1 MPSRTDITL
10 YFEGSSGVPFVYVT
24 QGDINGDLVNG
35 NDPIYVPR
43 NATDPNEVRIGTG
56 VGSAFVQNVAAAQAF
71 ERFISSQPCLDRQRG
86 RIMARNSCRSPFQE
100 RMDLSVRQAIPSV
113 RGQQF
118 SVQLDVFNLLN
129 LINHDWGQ
137 IELPTLS
144 PVFNNQSA
152 LIQTGRNPGSLATSI
167 PTFTFDTRLYDAATG
182 APKAFAG
189 RALSSS
195 NYQIQL
201 TMRYS
206 F

>member
-1 MPSRTDITL
+1 M
-10 YFEGSSGVPFVYVT
+10 PFVYVT

-43 NATDPNEVRIGTG
+43 NATDPTEVQIGTG

-100 RMDLSVRQAIPSV
+100 RMDLSIRQGIPTIG
-113 RGQQF
+113 GQQF
-118 SVQLDVFNLLN
+118 LLQLDVFNMLN
-129 LINHDWGQ
+129 LINHKWGQ

-144 PVFNNQSA
+144 PTFNNQSA

-167 PTFTFDTRLYDAATG
+167 PTYTFDARLYDAATG

-189 RALSSS
+189 RALFSS
-195 NYQIQL
+195 NYQVQL
-201 TMRYS
+201 TLRYS